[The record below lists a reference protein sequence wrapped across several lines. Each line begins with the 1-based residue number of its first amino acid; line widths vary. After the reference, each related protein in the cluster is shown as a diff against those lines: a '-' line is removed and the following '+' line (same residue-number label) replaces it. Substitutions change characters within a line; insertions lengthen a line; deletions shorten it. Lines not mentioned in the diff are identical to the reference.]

1 MRDGNRPAGVFGCP
15 VWCGLPVPGED
26 RAGSERGQ
34 GLGKQAP
41 FHSQEARA
49 WPLGALFFQE
59 EFSFAAF
66 RLVSFPSGSL
76 EQGYTLQASWALL
89 RGQNNS
95 PQFTGE
101 DPVAQGHTEVKCG
114 GVSSPYL
121 GIPDPC
127 LLHIHA
133 GPIEA
138 SRTFSLWED

>member
-1 MRDGNRPAGVFGCP
+1 MATDLRAFSDALSGVGCLCLGKTEQ
-15 VWCGLPVPGED
+15 VQSGD
-26 RAGSERGQ
+26 RASGSRLPSTLRKRG
-34 GLGKQAP
+34 L
-41 FHSQEARA
+41 QEARA

-66 RLVSFPSGSL
+66 RLVSFPSGPL
-76 EQGYTLQASWALL
+76 EQGHTLQASWALL

-101 DPVAQGHTEVKCG
+101 DPVAQGHTEVKWGG

-133 GPIEA
+133 GPIEGG
-138 SRTFSLWED
+138 F